1 MIRTQRSS
9 TKDFILQLCILIQ
22 SLHNIVRMEI
32 YMEYK
37 ALYLN
42 ELIKVESIY
51 SVHYF
56 EYMSNFS
63 FGGESHDFWEILC
76 VDKGEVHVIAD
87 DRKLS
92 LKKGE
97 IIFHKPNEFHN
108 LNANGITA
116 PNLVV
121 VSFACHSSAM
131 SFFEDKV
138 LTIGETERHLLASII
153 KEAKLSFSTPL
164 DDPKLMEIQRS
175 ASSIFGGEQLIK
187 LYLEEMLIKLYRR
200 YQISDTVAP
209 VSKTIKIKS
218 DSELYD
224 KIVQYMETH
233 IYAQLTIDQICKDN
247 LISRSQLLKL
257 FREKEN
263 CGIMDYFA
271 KMKVKAAK
279 QLIRDNHLNFTQIS
293 ETLGYS
299 SIHYFSRHF
308 KKITGMTPSEY
319 ASSIKVMADV

>member
-1 MIRTQRSS
+1 MGYSSKFTQ
-9 TKDFILQLCILIQ
+9 TA
-22 SLHNIVRMEI
+22 RMEI
-32 YMEYK
+32 DMEYK
-37 ALYLN
+37 ALHLS
-42 ELIKVESIY
+42 ESIKVESIY

-63 FGGESHDFWEILC
+63 YKGESHDFWEFLC
-76 VDKGEVHVIAD
+76 VDKGEVNVIAN
-87 DRKLS
+87 DRNLT

-108 LNANGITA
+108 LSANGVTA

-121 VSFACHSSAM
+121 VSFDCHSNAM

-138 LTIGETERHLLASII
+138 LVIGEIERHLLASII
-153 KEAKLSFSTPL
+153 KESELSFSTPL
-164 DDPKLMEIQRS
+164 DDPKLMEIQRDTN
-175 ASSIFGGEQLIK
+175 AIFGGEQLVK
-187 LYLEEMLIKLYRR
+187 LYLEELLIKLYRR
-200 YQISDTVAP
+200 YQTQDAVIP

-224 KIVQYMETH
+224 KIIQYMELH

-293 ETLGYS
+293 EKLGYS

-319 ASSIKVMADV
+319 ASSIKVMADI